1 MKKTD
6 LVKHLGKKI
15 TGQMQKAAIPGR
27 FAQGSTALPDR
38 REQRK
43 MDQAA
48 GLLPFAVKL
57 HIDLARQLR
66 EMAEREGVNLNAL
79 VDRLIRAGLG
89 GAAAIPA
96 AQPKVES
103 KAVPA
108 KKVVVKAEKA
118 PAQQSAAVKKAP
130 VKTAAVKK
138 AVAVK
143 AVEDKKKAPAKK
155 TVATKAPAKKAAAK
169 KATAQ
174 TVAKKAVKTKA

>member
-48 GLLPFAVKL
+48 GLQPFAVKV

-66 EMAEREGVNLNAL
+66 EMAEREGVNINAL

-89 GAAAIPA
+89 GAAVSPA
-96 AQPKVES
+96 AQP
-103 KAVPA
+103 
-108 KKVVVKAEKA
+108 KAEKA
-118 PAQQSAAVKKAP
+118 PAQKSAAVKK
-130 VKTAAVKK
+130 V
-138 AVAVK
+138 
-143 AVEDKKKAPAKK
+143 PAKK
-155 TVATKAPAKKAAAK
+155 AVATKAPAKKAAAQKPAAK
-169 KATAQ
+169 K
-174 TVAKKAVKTKA
+174 VAKKAVKTKA

>member
-48 GLLPFAVKL
+48 GLQPFAVKL

-66 EMAEREGVNLNAL
+66 EMAEREGVNINAL

-89 GAAAIPA
+89 GAAVSPA
-96 AQPKVES
+96 AQP
-103 KAVPA
+103 
-108 KKVVVKAEKA
+108 KAEKA
-118 PAQQSAAVKKAP
+118 PAQKSAAVKK
-130 VKTAAVKK
+130 V
-138 AVAVK
+138 
-143 AVEDKKKAPAKK
+143 PAKK
-155 TVATKAPAKKAAAK
+155 AVATKAPAKKAAAQKPAAK
-169 KATAQ
+169 K
-174 TVAKKAVKTKA
+174 VAKKAVKTKA

>member
-48 GLLPFAVKL
+48 GLQPFAVKL

-66 EMAEREGVNLNAL
+66 EMAEREGVNINAL

-89 GAAAIPA
+89 GAAVSPA
-96 AQPKVES
+96 AQP
-103 KAVPA
+103 
-108 KKVVVKAEKA
+108 KAEKA
-118 PAQQSAAVKKAP
+118 PAQKSAAVKKVP

-155 TVATKAPAKKAAAK
+155 AVATKAPAKKAAAK
-169 KATAQ
+169 K
-174 TVAKKAVKTKA
+174 VAKKAVKTKA

>member
-48 GLLPFAVKL
+48 GLQPFAVKV

-66 EMAEREGVNLNAL
+66 EMAEREGVNINAL
-79 VDRLIRAGLG
+79 DDRLIRAGLG
-89 GAAAIPA
+89 GAAVSPA
-96 AQPKVES
+96 AQP
-103 KAVPA
+103 
-108 KKVVVKAEKA
+108 KAEKA
-118 PAQQSAAVKKAP
+118 PAQKSAAVKKVP
-130 VKTAAVKK
+130 VKTVPVKK
-138 AVAVK
+138 A
-143 AVEDKKKAPAKK
+143 
-155 TVATKAPAKKAAAK
+155 VATKAPAKKAAAK
-169 KATAQ
+169 K
-174 TVAKKAVKTKA
+174 VAKKAVKTKA

>member
-6 LVKHLGKKI
+6 LVKNLGLKI
-15 TGQMQKAAIPGR
+15 KGQMQKAAVPGR

-96 AQPKVES
+96 EQPKVE
-103 KAVPA
+103 
-108 KKVVVKAEKA
+108 KA
-118 PAQQSAAVKKAP
+118 PARKPAAVKKVAIKTAP
-130 VKTAAVKK
+130 VQK

-143 AVEDKKKAPAKK
+143 AVEDKKQAPARKA
-155 TVATKAPAKKAAAK
+155 VATKAPAKKAAAK

-174 TVAKKAVKTKA
+174 QVAKKAVKTKA

>member
-66 EMAEREGVNLNAL
+66 DMAEREGVNLNAL

-89 GAAAIPA
+89 GTAVSPA
-96 AQPKVES
+96 VQPKV
-103 KAVPA
+103 
-108 KKVVVKAEKA
+108 EKA
-118 PAQQSAAVKKAP
+118 PAQKSAAVKKVSVKSAP
-130 VKTAAVKK
+130 VKK
-138 AVAVK
+138 AVAVT
-143 AVEDKKKAPAKK
+143 AVEDKKKAPAQRA
-155 TVATKAPAKKAAAK
+155 VATKAPAKKAAAQKPAAK
-169 KATAQ
+169 K
-174 TVAKKAVKTKA
+174 VAKKAVKTKA